1 MNTNLP
7 NIALIA
13 GGYSGEMEVSLKS
26 QKGILSFLEGAPFNV
41 IPVLITRD
49 EWVVLLEDGAE
60 RLQIDKNNFTFTT
73 VAGQRIKFDYA
84 YITIH
89 GTPGEDGKLTGYF
102 DMLGIPYS
110 CCPTL
115 TGALTAN
122 KYVCNRYLSSF
133 GIRIAPSVR
142 LQPTDHVRPIVLA
155 VDPGLP
161 AFVKPNDGGSSVATT
176 KVTEIEG
183 LAPAIALA
191 FKEGAEVMVEHLI
204 QGTEVTC
211 GCYADAEGVHVLPV
225 TEVVSHNEF
234 FDFDAK
240 YNGQVEEITP
250 ARISPEMTTQIQD
263 LTREIYGHLNA
274 SGIIRV
280 DFIIENDIPVLL
292 EVNTTPGMTA
302 TSFIPQQI
310 AAAGLNIGE
319 VLTSIIH
326 HQMDLHKKKRKS

>member
-1 MNTNLP
+1 MSNNYP

-13 GGYSGEMEVSLKS
+13 GGYSGELEVSLKS
-26 QKGILSFLEGAPFNV
+26 QKGLMTFLQGTPFN
-41 IPVLITRD
+41 IFPVLITRD
-49 EWVVLLEDGAE
+49 EWSVMYREEV
-60 RLQIDKNNFTFTT
+60 RLPIDKNDFSFVTPEGVRT
-73 VAGQRIKFDYA
+73 GFDFA

-133 GIRIAPSVR
+133 GIDIARSVR
-142 LQPTDHVRPIVLA
+142 LRPGDPIRPIVLA

-176 KVTEIEG
+176 KVTTVEE

-191 FKEGAEVMVEHLI
+191 FEEGSEVMVEHLI
-204 QGTEVTC
+204 SGTEVTC
-211 GCYADAEGVHVLPV
+211 GCYRDAEGIHVLPV

-234 FDFDAK
+234 FDYDAK

-250 ARISPEMTTQIQD
+250 ARISNELTSRIQD
-263 LTREIYGHLNA
+263 LTREIYVHLAA

-280 DFIIENDIPVLL
+280 DFIIEEGKPVLL

-302 TSFIPQQI
+302 TSFIPQQVS
-310 AAAGLNIGE
+310 AAGLDMGK
-319 VLTSIIH
+319 VLTSIINYN
-326 HQMDLHKKKRKS
+326 LKR